1 MVANREITIDFTSAI
16 DLTMLKET
24 ILFICKEGH
33 NDPALGAVKLNKLL
47 YYADFKAFRAL
58 GESITGATYQNLQEG
73 PAPKEFLA
81 AKEELIDDKAI
92 RYEERPYFTRTQK
105 RMIGCREPQMSLFTP
120 GEIEIIMGVIETFR
134 EYNATD
140 ISALSHLEWGWKLT
154 ETGEEIHY
162 RTAWLSPDPLT
173 QEQIG
178 LGIKLWKELN
188 AQSV

>member
-1 MVANREITIDFTSAI
+1 
-16 DLTMLKET
+16 
-24 ILFICKEGH
+24 
-33 NDPALGAVKLNKLL
+33 L
-47 YYADFKAFRAL
+47 YYADFKAFRDL
-58 GESITGATYQNLQEG
+58 GSSITGATYQNLQEG

-81 AKEELIDDKAI
+81 AKEELIDEQAI
-92 RYEERPYFTRTQK
+92 RYEERRYFTRTQK
-105 RMIGCREPQMSLFTP
+105 RMVGCREPQISLFAP
-120 GEIEIIMGVIETFR
+120 GEIEILMEVIGTFKGF
-134 EYNATD
+134 NATD

-154 ETGEEIHY
+154 ETGQEIPY